1 MCASNG
7 KIVRFYFFK
16 WENIL
21 TVSVFFSRST
31 STTASLSLTT
41 AAASAPSTSP
51 SSAWSSPAP
60 ASQGARRGSHPA
72 SSAAA
77 PTGWRGRTAID
88 ARSDTGPT
96 PASGAG
102 VRRQNTFPA
111 KKKKGKYKNMF
122 FCHFQSATATRWA
135 PSPPLATRRPAA
147 ASASLATRG
156 SSARSAPMARW
167 RTSPSVSEV
176 RSLSCYY
183 KLLFLSVFR
192 TFGLFMQIRYQ
203 W

>member
-1 MCASNG
+1 MG
-7 KIVRFYFFK
+7 KHINCFGFFP
-16 WENIL
+16 
-21 TVSVFFSRST
+21 RST

-111 KKKKGKYKNMF
+111 KKRKENTKTCF
-122 FCHFQSATATRWA
+122 FVISRVQLPPVGRRVHHLPPADRPLQVQAWPRGGAVPGLPRWHA
-135 PSPPLATRRPAA
+135 GGRHPVSRR
-147 ASASLATRG
+147 
-156 SSARSAPMARW
+156 
-167 RTSPSVSEV
+167 
-176 RSLSCYY
+176 
-183 KLLFLSVFR
+183 
-192 TFGLFMQIRYQ
+192 
-203 W
+203 